1 MAGACKAIVLLH
13 FAAMGLHPR
22 HVLFSFGVA
31 LGRNLVCK
39 KIKKKSKWA
48 SGKRPGAISKR
59 LLCIHTYLF
68 VMQIMMCVIG
78 SWCEADWPFGTCA
91 NFASC
96 IFLCLLCMC
105 GDVFWIAAGLLGF
118 AIKMNFLF

>member
-31 LGRNLVCK
+31 LGRNLVWK
-39 KIKKKSKWA
+39 KIKKGKWA

-68 VMQIMMCVIG
+68 VMQIMMCVIVR
-78 SWCEADWPFGTCA
+78 D
-91 NFASC
+91 
-96 IFLCLLCMC
+96 L
-105 GDVFWIAAGLLGF
+105 AGNDYLRDS
-118 AIKMNFLF
+118 MND